1 LVTRLLGVALSLS
14 GGLLIGYA
22 QGLDTIANAVGGI
35 FFNLA
40 IKTPEVGPII
50 GNYVGGFIEQQVRA
64 NYGTYWEV
72 GIILA
77 TLGFILIAR
86 GDRKPRSPLERV
98 PLVAPPVS
106 VNRQE

>member
-1 LVTRLLGVALSLS
+1 M
-14 GGLLIGYA
+14 IGYA
-22 QGLDTIANAVGGI
+22 QGFDTVAKAVGGI
-35 FFNLA
+35 FFNLS

-64 NYGTYWEV
+64 NYGTYWEI

-86 GDRKPRSPLERV
+86 GDRKPRSPLEKA
-98 PLVAPPVS
+98 PLVEPTLS
-106 VNRQE
+106 VNRQD

>member
-1 LVTRLLGVALSLS
+1 LLGSAR
-14 GGLLIGYA
+14 GA
-22 QGLDTIANAVGGI
+22 DTIANAVGGI

-40 IKTPEVGPII
+40 VKTPEVGPII

-77 TLGFILIAR
+77 TLGFILIGR
-86 GDRKPRSPLERV
+86 GDRRPRSPLERA
-98 PLVAPPVS
+98 PLVEPALSVS
-106 VNRQE
+106 RQD